1 MKQIKLFTAL
11 ILCSFF
17 SIYSYSQGCYYPASA
32 SYSNNG
38 LTVSFTNTSTYPGS
52 SNWDFGDGNTSTL
65 RDPVHNYNNPG
76 TYLVTLS
83 IVYHFNLGVY
93 GSFSCNS
100 SVSGYIT
107 VTGPANVYGCTDPNA
122 TNYNANANIDDGSC
136 LYCPVYTM
144 TEVTPYGCP
153 SNNNGALQVEIISGN
168 TPSNISYSWTSRST
182 TPMSSPYS
190 PPYNYYTLPFTG
202 AIATGLNDVLGYKVN
217 IQDNSGC
224 AAVEIGWQYITVR
237 DGCTDTLASNYDAT
251 ANCDDGSCI
260 YPVYGCTDPTA
271 TNYNSSATVN
281 DGSCLYCTYG
291 CIDSTATN
299 YNPLATCNDNS
310 CIYTCGSPQPVGLSV
325 TDITHDRAKVNWVDA
340 NTSICM
346 VDMYR
351 VEYRVQGT
359 TAWIQKTAMGSGLCQ
374 FGLITTDK
382 RLWNLTPAT
391 TYEYRVKVWYCGSSA
406 SAWSPISTFN
416 TQDICP
422 DVVNFDVS
430 TPTNTRATF
439 TWSEPS
445 SRYSFTR
452 IKLRVDSVGSTWLT
466 AGGFGVMYPTLT
478 VNKNGLV
485 AGESYRASSRTWCD
499 PNGGAHKAL
508 NWSPF
513 IFWTQPGSM
522 IRLESEDS
530 RINNLTIYPN
540 PSRDI
545 FNITFQAEEVQ
556 DMKVRILNLI
566 GEEIL
571 SEDLQQ
577 FIGQY
582 TKSIDLSNNAKGIYF
597 LEIETNS
604 GIVNKKL
611 IVQ

>member
-1 MKQIKLFTAL
+1 MIYIKKITLLSLLFI
-11 ILCSFF
+11 ILCTFNSDA
-17 SIYSYSQGCYYPASA
+17 QCPASGHT
-32 SYSNNG
+32 SING
-38 LTVSFTNTSTYPGS
+38 LTVNFYNTSYSFNS
-52 SNWDFGDGNTSTL
+52 STWDFGDGNTSSATN
-65 RDPVHNYNNPG
+65 PTHTYTNPG
-76 TYLVTLS
+76 SYYITLQIS
-83 IVYHFNLGVY
+83 YYSQTLY
-93 GSFSCNS
+93 GPFLYQCTI
-100 SVSGYIT
+100 GGTIT
-107 VTGPANVYGCTDPNA
+107 VTGPTNIYGCTDPTA
-122 TNYNANANIDDGSC
+122 SNYNANANI
-136 LYCPVYTM
+136 
-144 TEVTPYGCP
+144 
-153 SNNNGALQVEIISGN
+153 
-168 TPSNISYSWTSRST
+168 
-182 TPMSSPYS
+182 
-190 PPYNYYTLPFTG
+190 
-202 AIATGLNDVLGYKVN
+202 
-217 IQDNSGC
+217 
-224 AAVEIGWQYITVR
+224 
-237 DGCTDTLASNYDAT
+237 
-251 ANCDDGSCI
+251 DDGSCI

-382 RLWNLTPAT
+382 RLWNLIPAT

-545 FNITFQAEEVQ
+545 FNITFQAEEIQ

-566 GEEIL
+566 GGEIL

-582 TKSIDLSNNAKGIYF
+582 TKEIDLSNNAKGIYF
-597 LEIETNS
+597 LNIETDK
-604 GIVNKKL
+604 GVINKKL
-611 IVQ
+611 ILQ